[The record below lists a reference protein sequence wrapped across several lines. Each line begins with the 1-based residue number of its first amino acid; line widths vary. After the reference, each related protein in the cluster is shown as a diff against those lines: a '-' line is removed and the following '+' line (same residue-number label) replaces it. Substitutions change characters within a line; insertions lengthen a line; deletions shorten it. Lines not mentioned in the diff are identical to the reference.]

1 MRQVG
6 LSVDVSSDYYRIFN
20 LPEDYQID
28 AELLQQRYRD
38 IQREC
43 HPDRYTGKSA
53 HEQRVAVQYA
63 AAINQAYT
71 VLRSPVQRALYLLE
85 RMGGNANNE
94 NATVS
99 DIDFLARQIELRERL
114 HSAEETADSLKE
126 LAALRDEVAH
136 EFSQLQ
142 ALFTQQYRDRDVQTA
157 THTLAQMQFFSKLL
171 GQLQDAQDVQDA

>member
-1 MRQVG
+1 M
-6 LSVDVSSDYYRIFN
+6 DVSSDYYRIFN

-43 HPDRYTGKSA
+43 HPDRYAGKSA

-85 RMGGNANNE
+85 RMGGITDNE
-94 NATVS
+94 NATVN
-99 DIDFLARQIELRERL
+99 DMDFLSRQIELREQL
-114 HSAEETADSLKE
+114 HAAVETTDSPAELE
-126 LAALRDEVAH
+126 ALGDEVAH

-142 ALFTQQYRDRDVQTA
+142 TLFTQQYRDRDVQTA
-157 THTLAQMQFFSKLL
+157 THTMAQMQFFNKLL
-171 GQLQDAQDVQDA
+171 DELRDAKDAQDA

>member
-1 MRQVG
+1 M
-6 LSVDVSSDYYRIFN
+6 DVSSDYYRIFN

-38 IQREC
+38 IQRQC
-43 HPDRYTGKSA
+43 HPDRYAGKSA

-71 VLRSPVQRALYLLE
+71 VLSSPIQRALYLLE
-85 RMGGNANNE
+85 RMGGNANSE

-99 DIDFLARQIELRERL
+99 DMNFLARQIELRERL
-114 HSAEETADSLKE
+114 HSAEETADSPQ
-126 LAALRDEVAH
+126 ALETLGNEVAH
-136 EFSQLQ
+136 EFAQLQ
-142 ALFTQQYRDRDVQTA
+142 ASFTQQYRHNDVQTA

-171 GQLQDAQDVQDA
+171 DQLQDAQDAQND